1 MFRTLARSVTSLAR
15 GPRAILSSLIARSLS
30 EYFLLDDD
38 QERIESTLSSSEDE
52 DARIVLQN
60 AQLREKKFLS
70 EINKDVAITVNG
82 IVEEVKFSWKWAL
95 NGNVRVAYNGRS
107 RPESSSII
115 QNTELSVKGFI
126 LHIYF
131 EQLSD
136 LTDEER
142 EALLSQVKKD
152 DNGFAAL
159 SPSINIKKQGFLETY
174 VQQIIDHLTLSVESF
189 RFHIHVKNE
198 PSTIMIVGKSIS
210 LGTLKSAKISTG
222 IDTSTT
228 LLNQILNISSLSAF
242 LQRADAILIPIIE
255 PFAYNISITRFAG
268 TRFKGGI
275 LSGLEIIGLGE
286 DSDADI
292 NSSLKLHINE
302 DLLDVFCAVGL
313 LYMHEEVVKN
323 EQPETITCTDE
334 ENIVINSANPIIGDV
349 GDQGNLYTIFR
360 LHFPSITL
368 FLTDQWSTV
377 QKDKD
382 ESLSSISFPGIT
394 TIHYR
399 TDGKIF
405 RVFGKRGI

>member
-82 IVEEVKFSWKWAL
+82 IVEEIKFSWKWAL

-142 EALLSQVKKD
+142 EALLSQ
-152 DNGFAAL
+152 
-159 SPSINIKKQGFLETY
+159 SEQG
-174 VQQIIDHLTLSVESF
+174 
-189 RFHIHVKNE
+189 
-198 PSTIMIVGKSIS
+198 
-210 LGTLKSAKISTG
+210 
-222 IDTSTT
+222 
-228 LLNQILNISSLSAF
+228 
-242 LQRADAILIPIIE
+242 
-255 PFAYNISITRFAG
+255 
-268 TRFKGGI
+268 
-275 LSGLEIIGLGE
+275 
-286 DSDADI
+286 
-292 NSSLKLHINE
+292 
-302 DLLDVFCAVGL
+302 
-313 LYMHEEVVKN
+313 
-323 EQPETITCTDE
+323 
-334 ENIVINSANPIIGDV
+334 
-349 GDQGNLYTIFR
+349 
-360 LHFPSITL
+360 
-368 FLTDQWSTV
+368 
-377 QKDKD
+377 
-382 ESLSSISFPGIT
+382 
-394 TIHYR
+394 
-399 TDGKIF
+399 
-405 RVFGKRGI
+405 